1 MDIPG
6 QLQKIRILFTDDR
19 LVPVLEK
26 MPLSLMPPIE
36 SNYVSGQDFSHAHK
50 NGTIARS
57 YNQVQMVRK
66 KRPSISL
73 QGFRLALLSQAR

>member
-26 MPLSLMPPIE
+26 MSLSLMPPIE
-36 SNYVSGQDFSHAHK
+36 PNHIAGQDFAHAHK
-50 NGTIARS
+50 NGTIGCS
-57 YNQVQMVRK
+57 YKQVQMVKK
-66 KRPSISL
+66 KRPSINL
-73 QGFRLALLSQAR
+73 QSFRLALLSQAR